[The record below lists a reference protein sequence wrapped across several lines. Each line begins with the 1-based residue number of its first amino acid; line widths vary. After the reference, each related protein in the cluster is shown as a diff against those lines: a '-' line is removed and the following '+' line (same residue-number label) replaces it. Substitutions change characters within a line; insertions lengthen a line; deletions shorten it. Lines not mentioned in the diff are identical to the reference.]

1 MTSRESPPPDGDPAG
16 APGTESTRIQ
26 RDGAAEDS
34 PGRQPNYLIRRGVA
48 IGGVVA
54 AIALGAVAVGT
65 LIDGG
70 GDEPAT
76 GAADADWNTIVL
88 VDARTG
94 QVIVADTDGEE
105 QTRFASG
112 LTNPT
117 DALTIA
123 SSMLI
128 ASSDA
133 ASVVDLADES
143 TEVVEFEPGTN
154 GVVMPA
160 GSALTM
166 LTANTVGD
174 RALMVHGPTGDV
186 LDTDSSA
193 PIAGARYDI
202 TTAVASPSGRDVLI
216 TDAGNFQTILFSFDR
231 DEPSYFPG
239 RALAVSDELV
249 VTTQNVGNEAS
260 VTVFDHDGTSITDAR
275 APSVRAGLA
284 ANGTVVLVTVEGE
297 IIELTTS
304 NGTTSTLGTVDVGTV
319 QTGHVDPAG
328 TRLIVTG
335 DTGTAV
341 LDDDGAVL
349 ATFVGGTPLDT
360 GIDELATRTSS
371 CLATITVDNELV
383 VSALDDGTIVAEA
396 TATPPALSSVD
407 GCTVVATAEDGV
419 SVIGADGVTP
429 RSVDGELVA
438 VTPDGRSVV
447 TTSTAG
453 RLLLTSLDSASIADP
468 ATSTGGEPGAS
479 VPGTS
484 AAGASDSDGSI
495 DLGPASRL
503 VLFTQR

>member
-1 MTSRESPPPDGDPAG
+1 
-16 APGTESTRIQ
+16 
-26 RDGAAEDS
+26 
-34 PGRQPNYLIRRGVA
+34 
-48 IGGVVA
+48 
-54 AIALGAVAVGT
+54 
-65 LIDGG
+65 
-70 GDEPAT
+70 
-76 GAADADWNTIVL
+76 
-88 VDARTG
+88 
-94 QVIVADTDGEE
+94 
-105 QTRFASG
+105 
-112 LTNPT
+112 
-117 DALTIA
+117 
-123 SSMLI
+123 
-128 ASSDA
+128 
-133 ASVVDLADES
+133 
-143 TEVVEFEPGTN
+143 
-154 GVVMPA
+154 
-160 GSALTM
+160 
-166 LTANTVGD
+166 
-174 RALMVHGPTGDV
+174 
-186 LDTDSSA
+186 
-193 PIAGARYDI
+193 
-202 TTAVASPSGRDVLI
+202 
-216 TDAGNFQTILFSFDR
+216 
-231 DEPSYFPG
+231 
-239 RALAVSDELV
+239 
-249 VTTQNVGNEAS
+249 
-260 VTVFDHDGTSITDAR
+260 
-275 APSVRAGLA
+275 VRAGLA
-284 ANGTVVLVTVEGE
+284 ANGSVVLVTVEGE

-304 NGTTSTLGTVDVGTV
+304 NGTTSTLGTLDVGTV

-349 ATFVGGTPLDT
+349 ATFVGGTPLDA